1 MAASLLPTRRWALVM
16 LSCVE
21 VLTAT
26 GVMFGWSSLSIALRR
41 EGTYAELCDDDR
53 SGCDA
58 QALRLNAV
66 YTAGAFCVPLGG
78 MIWGPLM
85 DVKGAKWTRAVGMC
99 VFSAGCL
106 LFAFADSKTFDAY
119 VPAACLVSIGGMAN
133 FLSHFVLAEYFA
145 DDHFGL
151 VHSLINC
158 SFDASTV
165 TFTVLELIHR
175 EGASTQS
182 LFLAMAALGLVYLAL
197 TNETLWA
204 GHLSPPLKKLIISSA
219 AEGGEGNED
228 GLVGAQSPQYGARL
242 DESGKPFRRQVESR
256 AFIALAVWG
265 LFTVYR
271 TMLVLGSVTEQMLYN
286 ADGRDASHA
295 ERLVRVFNFL
305 ILISVALTPSFGR
318 FIDTHGM
325 AAGLALVNALGVLTF
340 GLLVTRPD
348 WSLYVAFLAFGCFRA
363 WNYSLMT
370 AYSMGV
376 FGGASF
382 GKVYGIGVGTV
393 SCLAA
398 AAQYP
403 TMAIVLGGSN
413 PNFEG
418 LDWAMLGVGVVM
430 FGFPAFV
437 HSRTVEGKKAGAAA
451 AAANAA

>member
-1 MAASLLPTRRWALVM
+1 MFLPTRRWALVM

-26 GVMFGWSSLSIALRR
+26 GIMFGWSSLSIALRR
-41 EGTYAELCDDDR
+41 EGTYAELCDDGE

-133 FLSHFVLAEYFA
+133 FLSHFVIAEYFA

-165 TFTVLELIHR
+165 TFTVLELIH
-175 EGASTQS
+175 EAGASTRS
-182 LFLAMAALGLVYLAL
+182 LFLAMAALGMVYLAL
-197 TNETLWA
+197 TNEKVWA
-204 GHLSPPLKKLIISSA
+204 GHLSPPPRKTPVLTSS
-219 AEGGEGNED
+219 GNEIAAA
-228 GLVGAQSPQYGARL
+228 LQFGARL
-242 DESGKPFRRQVESR
+242 DESGKTFRKQVQSP

-286 ADGRDASHA
+286 GAGGRDSSHA

-325 AAGLALVNALGVLTF
+325 ASGLTLVNALGVLTY
-340 GLLVTRPD
+340 GLLVTTPD
-348 WSLYVAFLAFGCFRA
+348 WSLYLAFLAFGCFRA

-370 AYSMGV
+370 TYSMGV

-403 TMAIVLGGSN
+403 TMSIVLGGSE
-413 PNFEG
+413 PDFVA
-418 LDWAMLGVGVVM
+418 LDWAMFGVGIVM

-437 HSRTVEGKKAGAAA
+437 QSRTRGLSEGAKDDEDVVV
-451 AAANAA
+451 NAA

>member
-1 MAASLLPTRRWALVM
+1 M

-26 GVMFGWSSLSIALRR
+26 GIMFGWSSLSIALRR
-41 EGTYAELCDDDR
+41 EGTYAELCDDGE

-133 FLSHFVLAEYFA
+133 FLSHFVIAEYFA

-165 TFTVLELIHR
+165 TFTVLELIH
-175 EGASTQS
+175 EAGASTRS
-182 LFLAMAALGLVYLAL
+182 LFLAMAALGMVYLAL
-197 TNETLWA
+197 TNEKVWA
-204 GHLSPPLKKLIISSA
+204 GHLSPPPRKTPVLTSS
-219 AEGGEGNED
+219 GNEI
-228 GLVGAQSPQYGARL
+228 AAAPQFGARL
-242 DESGKPFRRQVESR
+242 DESGKTFRRQVQSP

-286 ADGRDASHA
+286 
-295 ERLVRVFNFL
+295 
-305 ILISVALTPSFGR
+305 
-318 FIDTHGM
+318 
-325 AAGLALVNALGVLTF
+325 
-340 GLLVTRPD
+340 
-348 WSLYVAFLAFGCFRA
+348 
-363 WNYSLMT
+363 
-370 AYSMGV
+370 
-376 FGGASF
+376 
-382 GKVYGIGVGTV
+382 GVGRTRFV
-393 SCLAA
+393 ARRA
-398 AAQYP
+398 TGA
-403 TMAIVLGGSN
+403 
-413 PNFEG
+413 
-418 LDWAMLGVGVVM
+418 GV
-430 FGFPAFV
+430 
-437 HSRTVEGKKAGAAA
+437 
-451 AAANAA
+451 